1 MIYVNK
7 ESNYHFDDA
16 NVYRRKLEE
25 LEQIIARMG
34 LEIGV
39 LKQERAHL
47 YLALDGL
54 YAAIECDG
62 IYLPEV
68 AKAKAVLEN
77 IRIN

>member
-1 MIYVNK
+1 MVCVNN

-25 LEQIIARMG
+25 LEQVIGRMG

-47 YLALDGL
+47 YLALSGL
-54 YAAIECDG
+54 YGAVECDG

-68 AKAKAVLEN
+68 AKAKVVLDN
-77 IRIN
+77 IKIN